1 MKSSQILLSFKKVY
15 LYNTLVFCISQANKY
30 NGIKILDTEDFVIS
44 ERIKELRIAK
54 GLNQVELGEK
64 LGVTKQSVSNWENDN
79 IQPSIE
85 MLLKISHE
93 FSVSTD
99 YLLGEEHRTF
109 IEVSNLTK
117 TQISHIQ
124 QIIDDIVVNNT

>member
-1 MKSSQILLSFKKVY
+1 M
-15 LYNTLVFCISQANKY
+15 
-30 NGIKILDTEDFVIS
+30 IS

-99 YLLGEEHRTF
+99 YLLGEENRTF
-109 IEVSNLTK
+109 IEVTNLTK

-124 QIIDDIVVNNT
+124 QIINDIVVNNS